1 MPIKFKPSSRTML
14 KGTNKYK
21 TEHFYM
27 KSTPTSELQSALEAS
42 NTTPKRKQ
50 QIRNEL
56 VKRNAQLNS

>member
-21 TEHFYM
+21 TVYFYM
-27 KSTPTSELQSALEAS
+27 KSTPTSELQSALDSS
-42 NTTPKRKQ
+42 NTPPKRKQ

-56 VKRNAQLNS
+56 VKRGV

>member
-27 KSTPTSELQSALEAS
+27 KSTPTSALEAS
-42 NTTPKRKQ
+42 NTPPKRKQ